1 VFSVDGTSGRL
12 FEIDD
17 SLSGS
22 LFSVNTVS
30 GLPVIEAFSDNRVN
44 IGKYNQEAIR
54 VSGSFAFMTGSLFGT
69 SSQAVSASYAYTAS
83 SAISASYSFT
93 ASSAISASFAQ
104 TASFVRNAVSSSY
117 AFTASSAISASYAF
131 TASSAVNAT
140 NALSASSFTITGTLN
155 FDGTLTDYNTVASTI
170 VGTNNVFAQS
180 TGSYRSGF
188 FKYTAINGTNART
201 GEVMVA
207 WNGANIV
214 FTDFAT
220 TDIGATN
227 DVTMSAA
234 LAGGT
239 VQFNAITQ
247 GSGWNIRS
255 IGTYM

>member
-1 VFSVDGTSGRL
+1 
-12 FEIDD
+12 
-17 SLSGS
+17 
-22 LFSVNTVS
+22 VS
-30 GLPVIEAFSDNRVN
+30 S
-44 IGKYNQEAIR
+44 
-54 VSGSFAFMTGSLFGT
+54 
-69 SSQAVSASYAYTAS
+69 
-83 SAISASYSFT
+83 SYSFT
-93 ASSAISASFAQ
+93 ASSAIS
-104 TASFVRNAVSSSY
+104 SSY
-117 AFTASSAISASYAF
+117 AFTASSA
-131 TASSAVNAT
+131 TNAT
-140 NALSASSFTITGTLN
+140 NALSASNFTITGTLN
-155 FDGTLTDYNTVASTI
+155 FDGTLTDYNAIASTS
-170 VGTNNVFAQS
+170 VGTNNVFVQS

-234 LAGGT
+234 LAAGA

>member
-1 VFSVDGTSGRL
+1 LGVTGSFSVSAGAGSSVFSSNADTL
-12 FEIDD
+12 LIT
-17 SLSGS
+17 GS
-22 LFSVNTVS
+22 LIITGSGASITGSLNVS
-30 GLPVIEAFSDNRVN
+30 NGI
-44 IGKYNQEAIR
+44 
-54 VSGSFAFMTGSLFGT
+54 TGSLFGT
-69 SSQAVSASYAYTAS
+69 ASQ
-83 SAISASYSFT
+83 
-93 ASSAISASFAQ
+93 AQ
-104 TASFVRNAVSSSY
+104 TASFVLNAVSSSY
-117 AFTASSAISASYAF
+117 AFTASSATSASYAF
-131 TASSAVNAT
+131 TASSATNAT
-140 NALSASSFTITGTLN
+140 NALSASNFTITSTLN
-155 FDGTLTDYNTVASTI
+155 FDGTLTDYNAIASTI

-234 LAGGT
+234 LAAGT